1 MDTYLPPS
9 LRQRLRVAA
18 LVLLMAGLC
27 ATAQAQSQGQRG
39 GTLKAIQGD
48 VTLVKG
54 SNRLTAATG
63 DGVVQSDKIVTG
75 PNSAA
80 SLVLRDGTALVIG
93 PNSQVSLARFE
104 YESTTQ
110 KGSLL
115 VDVLQGTIR
124 MISGL
129 IAKIDPEQVK
139 VKTPTVVVGVRG
151 TDFIVEVP

>member
-1 MDTYLPPS
+1 MHTFTYSCLH
-9 LRQRLRVAA
+9 RVAGVAA
-18 LVLLMAGLC
+18 LLLALC
-27 ATAQAQSQGQRG
+27 GAAHAQSQQRS

-48 VTLVKG
+48 VVLVKG
-54 SNRLTAATG
+54 DSRKPAAAG
-63 DGVVQSDKIVTG
+63 DGVVQADRIVTG

-93 PNSQVSLARFE
+93 PSSQVSLARFE
-104 YESTTQ
+104 YEPTTQ
-110 KGSLL
+110 KGNLL

-124 MISGL
+124 MVSGL

>member
-18 LVLLMAGLC
+18 LVLFMAGLC
-27 ATAQAQSQGQRG
+27 ATAQAQSQTQRS
-39 GTLKAIQGD
+39 GTLKALQGD
-48 VTLVKG
+48 VTLVRG
-54 SNRLTAATG
+54 TTRTPAAAG
-63 DGVVQSDKIVTG
+63 DGVIQADSIVTG
-75 PNSAA
+75 PGSAA
-80 SLVLRDGTALVIG
+80 SMVLRDGTALVIG

-110 KGSLL
+110 KGSVL

-129 IAKIDPEQVK
+129 IAKLDPDQVK